1 MRIVFEQSGGFMG
14 RTVNL
19 VLDLDDLPPE
29 QVSMIRELL
38 QEAHFLDL
46 DQDLAPRPARDTY
59 SYRITVETENFEHT
73 VRVND
78 TSVPSNLRPLIQE
91 LSKRTRARSK

>member
-1 MRIVFEQSGGFMG
+1 MRIVFEQTGGFMG

-19 VLDLDDLPPE
+19 VIDLNELPPE
-29 QVSMIRELL
+29 QASMIRDLL

-46 DQDLAPRPARDTY
+46 DQDLAPRPMRDAFN
-59 SYRITVETENFEHT
+59 YRITVETESAEHT

-78 TSVPSNLRPLIQE
+78 ANAPSNLRPLIQE
-91 LSKRTRARSK
+91 LAKRARTRAR